1 MSFEEFQNLI
11 KKYGFTGQVTEKQL
25 QEVGLSEKLLKSQY
39 LSDTSTRLS
48 CYFNSELVM
57 IEEDGLFNQNNNKI
71 LTHGQKHLTGLY
83 RTYEVMIIAF
93 LFCKFPDIYSRLEA
107 LWGLIN
113 PDQTDFVSR
122 EAIGTFLEKL
132 QTICLIIPA

>member
-1 MSFEEFQNLI
+1 
-11 KKYGFTGQVTEKQL
+11 
-25 QEVGLSEKLLKSQY
+25 
-39 LSDTSTRLS
+39 
-48 CYFNSELVM
+48 M
-57 IEEDGLFNQNNNKI
+57 IEEDGLFNQNNNRI